1 MPKGNTCQS
10 RWSWIFP
17 LYLRV
22 LPLCQNFWSKWST
35 YRGGP
40 LWPVGPVRPKIAV
53 PFSEIFASSP
63 TPARQHSQ
71 NDGWFRSKCLWVQFK
86 LQKPDITFLL
96 KQSCTQ
102 GSVIAVQPNFFFC
115 FWFSSAFKDNTL
127 LASPYVDDVFVLFFF
142 LAVCDPSPYSFWLS
156 VRKNPQL
163 IPTTSASSTKALER
177 WEDKHVQATWSS
189 SRNLGSLT
197 LPNNQFGWTF
207 GSDAFHFP
215 LVSTSGLGPVCQ
227 YNGKDPSFS
236 SLCKC

>member
-1 MPKGNTCQS
+1 MPKGNTCHS
-10 RWSWIFP
+10 RWSWKFP

-22 LPLCQNFWSKWST
+22 LSIMPKFLVKVVHLQRWSSLTCQSGLTKNCRPIFRNFCFQSRS
-35 YRGGP
+35 
-40 LWPVGPVRPKIAV
+40 
-53 PFSEIFASSP
+53 SSSP
-63 TPARQHSQ
+63 QS
-71 NDGWFRSKCLWVQFK
+71 NDRWFRSKCLWVQFK

-102 GSVIAVQPNFFFC
+102 GSVIAVQPNFFFASG
-115 FWFSSAFKDNTL
+115 FHQLLKTIRHWLLRMLMMFSR
-127 LASPYVDDVFVLFFF
+127 FFF

-189 SRNLGSLT
+189 SRNLGSLK

-207 GSDAFHFP
+207 GLDAFHFP

-227 YNGKDPSFS
+227 YNGKDPRFS